1 MDSSDIELGAVGGDK
16 NSAKEK
22 NPSFGYVT
30 EIKVPP
36 NRGCDICGIK
46 TLPYRAKHCKECG
59 RCVAK
64 FDHHCFWVGGCVGE
78 LNHGKFWL
86 FCFFQALV
94 FFNNLGVA
102 IFANGNRQFD
112 FPGDKKM
119 QTHVSGIWIL
129 FIVIAILFVML
140 TGGLAGYHLYLLCTN
155 QTTWEHQKRSSITY
169 LKPYPRGLLP
179 FYINIRSNFKN
190 ALFPPKQIT

>member
-1 MDSSDIELGAVGGDK
+1 MESVETETQQESSNSPAPRQKYSSLDSSDIELGAVGGDK

-86 FCFFQALV
+86 FCFF
-94 FFNNLGVA
+94 
-102 IFANGNRQFD
+102 
-112 FPGDKKM
+112 
-119 QTHVSGIWIL
+119 
-129 FIVIAILFVML
+129 
-140 TGGLAGYHLYLLCTN
+140 
-155 QTTWEHQKRSSITY
+155 
-169 LKPYPRGLLP
+169 
-179 FYINIRSNFKN
+179 
-190 ALFPPKQIT
+190 